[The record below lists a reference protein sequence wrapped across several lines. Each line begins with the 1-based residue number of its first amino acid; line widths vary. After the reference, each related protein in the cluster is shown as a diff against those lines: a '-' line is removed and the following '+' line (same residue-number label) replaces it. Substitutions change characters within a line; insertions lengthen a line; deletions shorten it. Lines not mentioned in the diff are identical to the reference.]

1 MHSEVTGANSNE
13 IPCPEC
19 GEMVR
24 KELVR
29 CFQCGAFLRKEIAES
44 YQKMRE
50 NAPGVSAPALREI
63 AAGSTASTKST
74 ASAEGLPPLADDDD
88 FALGAG
94 VKSVSPGQATSETA
108 SEAHGTYSL
117 NPVVA
122 PKTAVSL
129 PDRDSKSTAEKSVSA
144 PPLDDVPHSEATAGD
159 LLLNIA
165 KAEEEESEGRR
176 KQRGK
181 KKGSGRGGFI
191 IFCPWGHQI
200 EVQERHRGQV
210 GKCPRCKA
218 QFIVPTADF
227 DVEPAASEQATS
239 AKEKDETTTPESAGA
254 LAPGRFTRWIA
265 DVHIHSLDPVKLKLK
280 PGSLENAFETYD
292 LGFGI
297 DGILLLQLVK
307 KSSLFSS
314 SEKKKPEIRNAAISH
329 LAAGKPLSELA
340 VAAQKLFAA
349 DSVKQIQV
357 VQPAQYAHE
366 SMFAGI
372 PVFGNH
378 RIAVR
383 LPKLAD
389 GNELLFASF
398 WLSGFREFAKQM
410 SEVFQVSDL
419 ADNLDIPLID
429 KFVDYKCHYTDVTFQ
444 ALEVVDYYQADPAIK
459 LKIVGHKCQGCGL
472 IISEDGRKKEKLGGP
487 DGKGLSKAKCPKC
500 KNKFGSNTLYAVDV
514 ANNVSAAPDS
524 GISAN

>member
-1 MHSEVTGANSNE
+1 
-13 IPCPEC
+13 
-19 GEMVR
+19 MVR

-50 NAPGVSAPALREI
+50 RASDAPAPTLREI
-63 AAGSTASTKST
+63 AAESKASTKAT
-74 ASAEGLPPLADDDD
+74 ANSESLPPLADDDD

-94 VKSVSPGQATSETA
+94 VRAVSPGQTTSETMIK
-108 SEAHGTYSL
+108 EVDGTYSL
-117 NPVVA
+117 NPVET
-122 PKTAVSL
+122 PKTAATL
-129 PDRDSKSTAEKSVSA
+129 PDLDASSAAQKSSVSA
-144 PPLDDVPHSEATAGD
+144 PPPDDVPHSEATAGE

-176 KQRGK
+176 KLRGK

-200 EVQERHRGQV
+200 VVQERHRGQV

-218 QFIVPTADF
+218 QFIVPTANFED
-227 DVEPAASEQATS
+227 EPAASGPATS
-239 AKEKDETTTPESAGA
+239 AEEKQEATAVESAGA
-254 LAPGRFTRWIA
+254 LAPGRFNRWIT

-280 PGSLENAFETYD
+280 PGSLESAFELYD
-292 LGFGI
+292 LGFGV

-307 KSSLFSS
+307 KGSLFSS
-314 SEKKKPEIRNAAISH
+314 SEKKKPEVRDAAVAH
-329 LAAGKPLSELA
+329 LAAGKPLSELT
-340 VAAQKLFAA
+340 VAAQRLFAA
-349 DSVKQIQV
+349 DSVNQIQV

-383 LPKLAD
+383 LPKPAD

-398 WLSGFREFAKQM
+398 WLSGFREFVKQM
-410 SEVFQVSDL
+410 SEVFQVMDL
-419 ADNLDIPLID
+419 ADNLDIPLND
-429 KFVDYKCHYTDVTFQ
+429 KFADYKCHYTDAAFQ
-444 ALEVVDYYQADPAIK
+444 ALEGVGYYQSDPAIR
-459 LKIVGHKCQGCGL
+459 LKIAGHKCQGCGL
-472 IISEDGRKKEKLGGP
+472 VISEDGRKKEKLGGP
-487 DGKGLSKAKCPKC
+487 DGKGLAKAKCPKC
-500 KNKFGSNTLYAVDV
+500 KNKFGSNTLYMLATADNAASAPVSGAT
-514 ANNVSAAPDS
+514 AN
-524 GISAN
+524 